1 MSILDLPVISRIRR
15 NHGLEHATITLLSQR
30 FPLPPHGRI
39 LIPGGFFLL
48 GDVPTEEVREVVAQA
63 LSRMNNGER
72 QLAVHPNCG
81 TNYAVSGILAG
92 TMAWLGMAGAKSKRD
107 QFERLPLVIALATL
121 GFHGQRAAWPEG
133 PGIHYHFRR
142 PAGACGGGYLPRC
155 ASGGFRSTASLR
167 RDKATKTTK
176 APRHKNKRFV
186 TSPAL

>member
-30 FPLPPHGRI
+30 FPYHRMAGYSF
-39 LIPGGFFLL
+39 PGGFFLL

-121 GFHGQRAAWPEG
+121 GFMVSAPLG
-133 PGIHYHFRR
+133 PKVQEYITTSGDPQGLAVVDIFPVRFGRFSIHRVI
-142 PAGACGGGYLPRC
+142 
-155 ASGGFRSTASLR
+155 
-167 RDKATKTTK
+167 TKG
-176 APRHKNKRFV
+176 
-186 TSPAL
+186 